1 MNNGTLTWGC
11 NLMHAKGEIM
21 EKPKVL
27 VLIGSD
33 SDLPVIEEGLEF
45 LKEAGVPFKV
55 DISSAHRNP
64 DKTVRY
70 AKNARSEGIE
80 VIIAVAGMAAHLPGV
95 IASHT
100 TLPVIGVPTSNGTLK
115 GLDALLSIVQMPKGI
130 PVATV
135 GLDAGKNAAILAC
148 KILSIKHD
156 TIHQK
161 IRKMKDGL
169 KQENEKKAAKLK
181 GSFKR

>member
-1 MNNGTLTWGC
+1 
-11 NLMHAKGEIM
+11 MHAKGEIM

-27 VLIGSD
+27 VLMGSD

-70 AKNARSEGIE
+70 AKNARSEGVE

-100 TLPVIGVPTSNGTLK
+100 TLPVIGVPTSNGALK
-115 GLDALLSIVQMPKGI
+115 GIDALLSIVQMPKGI

-169 KQENEKKAAKLK
+169 KQENEKKASKLK
-181 GSFKR
+181 SSYKR

>member
-1 MNNGTLTWGC
+1 
-11 NLMHAKGEIM
+11 M

-27 VLIGSD
+27 VLMGSD

-70 AKNARSEGIE
+70 AKNARSEGVE

-100 TLPVIGVPTSNGTLK
+100 TLPVIGVPTSNGALK
-115 GLDALLSIVQMPKGI
+115 GIDALLSIVQMPKGI

-169 KQENEKKAAKLK
+169 KQENEKKASKLK
-181 GSFKR
+181 SSYKR

>member
-1 MNNGTLTWGC
+1 MVRRQGDAY
-11 NLMHAKGEIM
+11 LMHAKGEAM
-21 EKPKVL
+21 KKPKVL
-27 VLIGSD
+27 VLMGSD
-33 SDLPVIEEGLEF
+33 SDLPVIEEGLKF

-95 IASHT
+95 IAAHT
-100 TLPVIGVPTSNGTLK
+100 TLPVIGVPTSNGALN
-115 GLDALLSIVQMPKGI
+115 GIDALLSIVQMPKGI

-148 KILSIKHD
+148 KILSIKD
-156 TIHQK
+156 DGIHQK
-161 IRKMKDGL
+161 IREMKDTL
-169 KQENEKKAAKLK
+169 KQENEKKAAKLMS
-181 GSFKR
+181 SFKK